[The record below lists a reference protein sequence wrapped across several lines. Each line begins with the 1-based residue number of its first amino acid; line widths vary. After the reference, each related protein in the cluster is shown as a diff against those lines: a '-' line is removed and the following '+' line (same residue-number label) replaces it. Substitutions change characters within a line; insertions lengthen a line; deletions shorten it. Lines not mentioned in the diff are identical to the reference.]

1 MNGHEVCIIIKVMD
15 IYEFLRREVRYLK
28 GVGPK
33 RAQLFKKLGI
43 VTVLDLLYFAP
54 RRYIDRRSITPIH
67 QVRRGEE
74 VTVAGK
80 VLMKGTKKVRKNLV
94 FTVVISDG
102 TDWMELVWRNVR
114 GIEKVFNKGDQVIA
128 SGRAYVYRGTK
139 VIYHPEYEIIDD
151 NKQPAGSKILAGM
164 LVPVY
169 PSTEG
174 LKPRFIRKLILDVL
188 ETVGNEIPETLPDY
202 IRNKFGLYSRKDA
215 LHLIHFPRDLKEARV
230 ARKTLVFEELFY
242 FYIKLLEKR
251 VESKGL
257 GIPLQVRNE
266 LTGRFF
272 KLLKFE
278 LTGAQKRVIA
288 EITEDMGKNAP
299 MHRLLQGDVGSGK
312 TVVALYTMLVAVEN
326 GYQAVMMAPT
336 EILAEQH
343 FLVMS
348 EYLIPLNVKIALLL
362 GKMKK
367 KDKELSLERI
377 RSGDAD
383 ITIGTH
389 ALIQDDVEFKKLAVA
404 VIDEQHKFGVL
415 QRAKLLEK
423 GYENKSPHFLVMTAT
438 PIPRTLAL
446 TVYGDL
452 DVSVI
457 DEMPPGR
464 GNIVTKWVRE
474 SRRDRVYSWL
484 FDEVKKGNQAYVVA
498 PLIEKSDKLEAEAAT
513 ELYEKLKNM
522 APEGIKIGLIHGK
535 MKKDERGDVMRMFRN
550 GEFHIL
556 VATTVIEVGI
566 DVPNATIMIIEHA
579 ERFGLAQLHQLRGR
593 IGRGSKK
600 SYCILIT
607 PSKVSEDAKRRLK
620 AMVETTD
627 GFKIAEIDLEIRG
640 PGEISGTRQHGLPRF
655 RIANLVRDQK
665 IIQITRSE
673 VEKILEFDPFLTK
686 PQNRIIKETLAN
698 EKIGEVIYVG

>member
-1 MNGHEVCIIIKVMD
+1 MD
-15 IYEFLRREVRYLK
+15 VLEFLRMEVRYLK

-33 RAQLFKKLGI
+33 RAQLFKRLGI
-43 VTVLDLLYFAP
+43 TTVLDLLYFAP
-54 RRYIDRRSITPIH
+54 RRYIDRRNITPIH
-67 QVRRGEE
+67 DVKRGAE

-80 VLMKGTKKVRKNLV
+80 VLTKGIKKVRGNLV
-94 FTVVISDG
+94 FTVIISDG
-102 TDWMELVWRNVR
+102 TDWMELVWRNVK
-114 GIEKVFNKGDQVIA
+114 GIDKVFNKNDQVIA
-128 SGRAYVYRGTK
+128 SGKVYVYRGTK
-139 VIYHPEYEIIDD
+139 VIYHPEYEIIDEAHP
-151 NKQPAGSKILAGM
+151 QGSRIMAGM

-174 LKPRFIRKLILDVL
+174 LKPRFVRRLIMEVL
-188 ETVGNEIPETLPDY
+188 EKIGDQIPETLPDY
-202 IRNKFGLYSRKDA
+202 IRNKFGLYTRKEA
-215 LHLIHFPRDLKEARV
+215 IRFLHFPHELKQARL
-230 ARKTLVFEELFY
+230 ARTTLVFEELFY

-257 GIPLQVRNE
+257 GIPLEVKNE
-266 LTGRFF
+266 LTKKFVDS
-272 KLLKFE
+272 LKFE
-278 LTGAQKRVIA
+278 LTGAQKRVIS
-288 EITEDMGKNAP
+288 EITDDLSKNTP

-348 EYLIPLNVKIALLL
+348 EYLFPLNVRMALLL
-362 GKMKK
+362 GKMRK
-367 KDKELSLERI
+367 KDKQLAIERI
-377 RSGDAD
+377 KMGDAEVV
-383 ITIGTH
+383 IGTH
-389 ALIQDDVEFKKLAVA
+389 ALIQEDVEFKKLAVA

-423 GYENKSPHFLVMTAT
+423 GFENKSPHFLVMTAT

-446 TVYGDL
+446 TIYGDL
-452 DVSVI
+452 DVSII

-464 GNIVTKWVRE
+464 GKVVTKWVKE
-474 SRRDRVYSWL
+474 GRRDKVYSWL

-498 PLIEKSDKLEAEAAT
+498 PLIEKSEKLEAEAAT
-513 ELYEKLKNM
+513 ELYRKLTEI
-522 APEGIKIGLIHGK
+522 APEGINIGLIHGK
-535 MKKDERGDVMRMFRN
+535 MKKDERGEVMRKFRN

-607 PSKVSEDAKRRLK
+607 PSKVSEDAKKRLK

-640 PGEISGTRQHGLPRF
+640 PGEIFGTKQHGIPRF
-655 RIANLVRDQK
+655 RIANLIRDQK
-665 IIQITRSE
+665 IIQQTKKE
-673 VEKILEFDPFLTK
+673 VEKILAFDPFLTK
-686 PQNRIIKETLAN
+686 PQNRVIKETLEN